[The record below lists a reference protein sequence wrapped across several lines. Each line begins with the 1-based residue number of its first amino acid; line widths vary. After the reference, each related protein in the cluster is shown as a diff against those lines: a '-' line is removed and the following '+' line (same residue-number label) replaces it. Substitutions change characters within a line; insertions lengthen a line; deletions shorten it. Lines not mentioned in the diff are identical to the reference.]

1 MRIIE
6 INGGDIEVLEEI
18 IWDESIQRSDKLR
31 FFPVE
36 QQLDDL
42 VQSILPV
49 GVDIPPSVMRKA
61 VEVRDLAKAL
71 YYESTGYTSLGVP
84 YAKTPIVEPLE
95 MGPIPSW
102 IIPKVSGVEILRDQ
116 SIEPSS
122 LYKVI
127 SSMPDGKKLPI
138 WEANAYQQFEKQKI
152 LVGNSGSNYNQVP
165 TMGIYDGFRVSNKG
179 SEKVPNYVAEPVMK
193 ITTLMDSYKIGRGFE
208 QANGDILLTPEVIYP
223 SETHE
228 INGWVILPDVP
239 TKSENILE
247 QIKKETIVNP
257 PTTQIWFQDKPVVLT
272 EFRDILNNRPTISDV
287 IEHFPKS
294 FSNPYDKDLK
304 KYLNKYNLSIK
315 DIVWDKFESLFP
327 SESEPE
333 PYSGKVEKFEIENR
347 PIPDS
352 SSLPSVYPPYQPG
365 LSILN
370 WITNQPDGG
379 AWIRVAHAINSIKN
393 KRETSIEIS
402 PIGAQ
407 PILEKTTIGACMNAD
422 SYNAMLRTGVF
433 DSATSTCVPVEI
445 LKRAE
450 VQRRIKD
457 RITHL
462 ALLKQLEDYK
472 NEVELLLLMS
482 KASSEMLQREYQ
494 KVDVKSKEFEVS
506 QERATILNI
515 LKDEDKPDSEK
526 VQNIMVLLED
536 WKAIVE
542 NYQYYKEDLFLICQ
556 HSIEELQAKNIEEF
570 YEKYAVKDNGRKS
583 CKYCGQVIGAV
594 DWDMEEEYDENG
606 FKSISRE
613 IMSES
618 VKTISETQK
627 KANLLKNK
635 LQIEVRY
642 EGQMIYKLMMILG
655 IEPEEIQFDQFVKS
669 AFSFTDMKMK
679 GIPIIQQQLVREL
692 FGLAW
697 FVVLLKIHDPVLR
710 PTRQFPRLIFNLDGY
725 PRSSVDENYTS
736 PMIDY
741 LLGVLVY
748 AYRQSSS
755 VNVRKGTDRLISSI
769 MESSDKIRG
778 AVINILRQIV
788 PTLGSEVKF
797 NNVEEG
803 TNAETLSVVGIDNIE
818 ETTPRSL
825 GQWLY
830 GKVLKTPAMPILSGN
845 QELVDLIKKDY
856 DEIMKKVKIIR
867 DEYLAG
873 VVQSIPLIV
882 KVEKSMD
889 GSVLD
894 QNINLFESE
903 QVEIERINIS
913 NTELRNILKSTSESI
928 LESRMKEFIKK
939 NPTKDKTTISLK
951 RSDTNMKV
959 IYECKVLEG
968 IVRNLV
974 RMFVGKAIN
983 GYSSRAILSNDN
995 DKVRTSVRNIEAI
1008 VGKIPILTYDGE
1020 FVIDIMKAMNEFPSW
1035 AIPEIR
1041 LVFYEWCVR
1050 AVIDDLKSV
1059 FGGSI
1064 VKEAVELLSD
1074 IESELYRYSPDD
1086 ILDRI
1091 VKIRSKERE
1100 AFRTRL
1106 GQKSDAERNTIVDM
1120 MGLGLLE
1127 SSVVVN
1133 MDDRAAFAEEV
1144 ETENYSVLPI
1154 SQSQDNDEGIP
1165 SELYEEGNYGELMD
1179 DPEEDYTDYNLSKYS
1194 DE

>member
-6 INGGDIEVLEEI
+6 IEKGDLEVLEEI
-18 IWDESIQRSDKLR
+18 AWDEAVQRSDNLR

-49 GVDIPPSVMRKA
+49 GVDIPPSIMRKA
-61 VEVRDLAKAL
+61 NEVRDLAKSL
-71 YYESTGYTSLGVP
+71 YYESTGYTTLGVP

-95 MGPIPSW
+95 LSPIPNW
-102 IIPKVSGVEILRDQ
+102 IIPKVLGVEILRDQ
-116 SIEPSS
+116 PIEPSN

-138 WEANAYQQFEKQKI
+138 WEANAYQEYEKQKI
-152 LVGNSGSNYNQVP
+152 MVGNSGLNYNQVP
-165 TMGIYDGFRVSNKG
+165 TVAIYDGFRVTNKG
-179 SEKVPNYVAEPVMK
+179 SEKVPNYVAEPTMK
-193 ITTLMDSYKIGRGFE
+193 TTSLLDSYKIGRGFE
-208 QANGDILLTPEVIYP
+208 QANGDILLTPEAIYP
-223 SETHE
+223 SETYE
-228 INGWVILPDVP
+228 LNGWVILPSEPKD
-239 TKSENILE
+239 SENVLE
-247 QIKKETIVNP
+247 KIKKETIVNP

-272 EFRDILNNRPTISDV
+272 EFRDIMNNRPTISEV
-287 IEHFPKS
+287 IDHFPKP
-294 FSNPYDKDLK
+294 FKNPHDSDLK
-304 KYLNKYNLSIK
+304 KYLKKYNLSIK
-315 DIVWDKFESLFP
+315 DIAWDKFESLFP
-327 SESEPE
+327 SEPEPE
-333 PYSGKVEKFEIENR
+333 PFSGKVEKFEIENR

-352 SSLPSVYPPYQPG
+352 ASLPSVYPPYQPG

-370 WITNQPDGG
+370 WLTNQPDGG
-379 AWIRVAHAINSIKN
+379 AWVRVAHAINSIKN

-407 PILEKTTIGACMNAD
+407 PVLEKTTIGTCMNAD

-472 NEVELLLLMS
+472 GEIELLLLMS
-482 KASSEMLQREYQ
+482 KASEEMLQREYQ

-515 LKDEDKPDSEK
+515 LRDEEKPDSEK
-526 VQNIMVLLED
+526 VQNIMALLDD
-536 WKAIVE
+536 WKATVE
-542 NYQYYKEDLFLICQ
+542 NYQYYNEGLFLICQ
-556 HSIEELQAKNIEEF
+556 HSIEELQTKDIEEF

-583 CKYCGQVIGAV
+583 CKYCGQVIGSV

-606 FKSISRE
+606 FKSITRE
-613 IMSES
+613 IMSGS
-618 VKTISETQK
+618 VKAISENQK
-627 KANLLKNK
+627 KTNLLKNK
-635 LQIEVRY
+635 LQIDVRY

-655 IEPEEIQFDQFVKS
+655 IEPEEIQFDQFVRS

-679 GIPIIQQQLVREL
+679 GVPIIQQQLLREI

-725 PRSSVDENYTS
+725 PRSSEDENYTS

-748 AYRQSSS
+748 AYRQASS
-755 VNVRKGTDRLISSI
+755 VNVRKGTDKLISSI
-769 MESSDKIRG
+769 IESPDRIRG
-778 AVINILRQIV
+778 GIINILRQIV

-818 ETTPRSL
+818 ETSPRSL

-830 GKVLKTPAMPILSGN
+830 GKVLKTPPMPILTGN

-856 DEIMKKVKIIR
+856 DEIMKKVEVLR
-867 DEYLAG
+867 SEYLAG

-889 GSVLD
+889 GSTLD
-894 QNINLFESE
+894 QNVVLFESE
-903 QVEIERINIS
+903 LVEIERINVS
-913 NTELRNILKSTSESI
+913 NTDLRNILKSTSEAV
-928 LESRMKEFIKK
+928 LETRIKEFITK
-939 NPTKDKTTISLK
+939 NPTKDKSTISLK

-959 IYECKVLEG
+959 VYECKVLEG

-974 RMFVGKAIN
+974 RMFVGKSMN
-983 GYSSRAILSNDN
+983 GYSSRAILSSDN
-995 DKVRTSVRNIEAI
+995 DKVRASIRNIEAV
-1008 VGKIPILTYDGE
+1008 VGKIPILTYDGNY
-1020 FVIDIMKAMNEFPSW
+1020 VKDIMESMNEFPSW

-1050 AVIDDLKSV
+1050 AVVDDLKAV
-1059 FGGSI
+1059 FGGNT
-1064 VKEAVELLSD
+1064 VKDAFELLSD
-1074 IESELYRYSPDD
+1074 IESELYRYSPAE
-1086 ILDRI
+1086 IADRI

-1144 ETENYSVLPI
+1144 EAENYSVLPI
-1154 SQSQDNDEGIP
+1154 SQSQDNDDGIP
-1165 SELYEEGNYGELMD
+1165 TELYEEGNYGELMD
-1179 DPEEDYTDYNLSKYS
+1179 EPEEDYTDYNLSKYS

>member
-6 INGGDIEVLEEI
+6 IEKGDLEVLEDI
-18 IWDESIQRSDKLR
+18 VWDESIQRSDRLR
-31 FFPVE
+31 FFPIE

-49 GVDIPPSVMRKA
+49 GVDIPPSIMRKA
-61 VEVRDLAKAL
+61 NEVRDLAKSL
-71 YYESTGYTSLGVP
+71 YYETTGYTELGVP

-95 MGPIPSW
+95 VGPIPNW
-102 IIPKVSGVEILRDQ
+102 IIPKVGGVEILRDQ
-116 SIEPSS
+116 PIESS
-122 LYKVI
+122 NLFKVI
-127 SSMPDGKKLPI
+127 SSLPDGKKLPI
-138 WEANAYQQFEKQKI
+138 WEANLYQQYEKQKI
-152 LVGNSGSNYNQVP
+152 IVGNPGANYNQVP
-165 TMGIYDGFRVSNKG
+165 SVGIYDGFRVTNKG
-179 SEKVPNYVAEPVMK
+179 SEKVPNFVADPVIK
-193 ITTLMDSYKIGRGFE
+193 TTTLLDSFKIGRGFE
-208 QANGDILLTPEVIYP
+208 QANGDILLTPEAIYP
-223 SETHE
+223 ADTYE
-228 INGWVILPDVP
+228 INGWVILPEESQNV
-239 TKSENILE
+239 LE
-247 QIKKETIVNP
+247 KIKKETIVNP

-272 EFRDILNNRPTISDV
+272 EFRDIMNNRPTISEV

-294 FSNPYDKDLK
+294 VKSPYDKDLK
-304 KYLNKYNLSIK
+304 KYLNKYNLTIK
-315 DIVWDKFESLFP
+315 DIDWDKFESLFP
-327 SESEPE
+327 SEPEPE
-333 PYSGKVEKFEIENR
+333 PFSGKVEKFEIENR

-352 SSLPSVYPPYQPG
+352 ASLPSVYPPYQPG

-370 WITNQPDGG
+370 WVTNQPDGG
-379 AWIRVAHAINSIKN
+379 AWVRIAHAITSIRN

-407 PILEKTTIGACMNAD
+407 PTLEKTTISDCMNAD

-433 DSATSTCVPVEI
+433 DSANSVCVPVEI

-462 ALLKQLEDYK
+462 ALLKQLEEYK
-472 NEVELLLLMS
+472 NEIELLLLMS

-494 KVDVKSKEFEVS
+494 KVDVKAKEFEIS
-506 QERATILNI
+506 QERATILSI
-515 LKDEDKPDSEK
+515 LRDEEKSDSEK
-526 VQNIMVLLED
+526 VQNIMTLLED
-536 WKAIVE
+536 WKATVD
-542 NYQYYKEDLFLICQ
+542 NYQYYREGLFLVCQ
-556 HSIEELQAKNIEEF
+556 HAIEELQTKDIEEF
-570 YEKYAVKDNGRKS
+570 YEKYAEKDNGRKS
-583 CKYCGQVIGAV
+583 CKYCGEVIGQA
-594 DWDMEEEYDENG
+594 DWDLEEEYDENG
-606 FKSISRE
+606 FKSLSRE
-613 IMSES
+613 IMEGSIKATSE
-618 VKTISETQK
+618 IQK

-655 IEPEEIQFDQFVKS
+655 IEPEEIQFDQFVRS

-679 GIPIIQQQLVREL
+679 GIPIVQQQLIREI

-697 FVVLLKIHDPVLR
+697 FVILLKIHDPVLR

-725 PRSSVDENYTS
+725 PRSSDDENYTS
-736 PMIDY
+736 SMIDY

-755 VNVRKGTDRLISSI
+755 VNVRKDKDKFISSI
-769 MESSDKIRG
+769 IESPDRIRG
-778 AVINILRQIV
+778 AIMGALRQIV

-797 NNVEEG
+797 NNVESG
-803 TNAETLSVVGIDNIE
+803 TNAETLSIVSVAEIIE
-818 ETTPRSL
+818 NTPTSL

-830 GKVLKTPAMPILSGN
+830 GKILKTPPMPILSGK
-845 QELVDLIKKDY
+845 QDLVDLIQKDY
-856 DEIMKKVKIIR
+856 EEIVNKVNVLR
-867 DEYLAG
+867 AEYLSG

-894 QNINLFESE
+894 QNVVLFEAHMEE
-903 QVEIERINIS
+903 QNKINVE
-913 NTELRNILKSTSESI
+913 NTDLRGIVKSSSESM
-928 LESRMKEFIKK
+928 LETRIRDFIKK

-959 IYECKVLEG
+959 VYECKVLEG

-974 RMFVGKAIN
+974 RMFVGKSVN
-983 GYSSRAILSNDN
+983 GYSSRAIISSDN
-995 DKVRTSVRNIEAI
+995 DKVRASVRNIEAI
-1008 VGKIPILTYDGE
+1008 VGKIPLLKYDGG
-1020 FVIDIMKAMNEFPSW
+1020 FVVDIMKSMNEFPSW
-1035 AIPEIR
+1035 SSPELRI
-1041 LVFYEWCVR
+1041 VFYEWCVR
-1050 AVIDDLKSV
+1050 AVVDDLKNT
-1059 FGGSI
+1059 FGGNM
-1064 VKEAVELLSD
+1064 VKDALDLLSD
-1074 IESELYRYSPDD
+1074 IESELYRYSPAE
-1086 ILDRI
+1086 IADRI

-1144 ETENYSVLPI
+1144 DAENYSVLPI

-1165 SELYEEGNYGELMD
+1165 TEFYENGNYGELMD